1 MMLSINFKLNN
12 EPTKLTLLSSPSLH
26 VSVWDLADSYNLF
39 KSSGEIRQLG
49 YKLQDPGENSG
60 DDFNGKDDDAEDF
73 SNINEAVT
81 DDASR

>member
-1 MMLSINFKLNN
+1 
-12 EPTKLTLLSSPSLH
+12 
-26 VSVWDLADSYNLF
+26 
-39 KSSGEIRQLG
+39 LG